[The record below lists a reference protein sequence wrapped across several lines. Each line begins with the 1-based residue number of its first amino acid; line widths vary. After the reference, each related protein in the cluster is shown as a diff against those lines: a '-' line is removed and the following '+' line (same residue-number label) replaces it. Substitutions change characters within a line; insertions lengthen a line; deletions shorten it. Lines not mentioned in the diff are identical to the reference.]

1 MKKGRHG
8 EGENF
13 IFELSLSPCLLVSLS
28 PRLRVSTSPC
38 FKVTLALAL
47 ILVLALPLLWF
58 SLVTAPAI
66 RVEVGM
72 PGDDTYLS
80 GFNEPEKNA
89 TATFRWTGV
98 AAGMRLPNL
107 SSRYQELRIHAH
119 GWRPAG
125 MESPIVQLDLAGRPW
140 TSMQTQ
146 RDLRIYHVL
155 LPRDA
160 TSPTIDIGFTTPVYS
175 TPNDDRELGFGL
187 DWLELHELD
196 RTAGPTFRQFGGQAL
211 LLILAL
217 LLLALLALPWGW
229 AIAAALL
236 LAITLIGANLRQPLW
251 VSAALGGW
259 LIAVG
264 LLVAATLLLAPWLKH
279 RLMPWMSPQ
288 QTSVAWALLAG
299 ALALRLLGAT
309 HPLFTIHDIGFHHIW
324 LDAATQ
330 GNLYIFSAPSE
341 FQNRP
346 TFNPPIGYVLMMPL
360 QLLLPNERLAIQAG
374 LALGDALGCLF
385 LLLLARE
392 LGLSARAGLLALAIY
407 LALPINMTILWWGF
421 ATNALAQTAGLALLW
436 ALLRL
441 AQQRRQDATYWFS
454 TVIFVAIGVISLLM
468 HVGALVLIVALLGTC
483 LLLGWPRLAPHAR
496 TAIVGALLLAGAI
509 TMLFYLSAVIDP
521 LLGQPA
527 GAAIPSSVSVPP
539 PSLGDAFARS
549 WAARAT
555 KLGLVGQGLV
565 LGFLALP
572 LALAPLGLAQ
582 LLRQRPPSPL
592 GRPLIVAWLLVCL
605 LFMGV
610 YFGLGL
616 LVRYIYF
623 ATPLIC
629 LALGVLMNRLWRRGG
644 RPVILALVLFVVAS
658 GAALWVA
665 GVLLGVKP
673 SLLPLTQ

>member
-1 MKKGRHG
+1 LTER
-8 EGENF
+8 
-13 IFELSLSPCLLVSLS
+13 LLQRETDL
-28 PRLRVSTSPC
+28 PRTYRT
-38 FKVTLALAL
+38 TWLALAL
-47 ILVLALPLLWF
+47 ILALALPLLWF
-58 SLVTAPAI
+58 SLIAAPAI

-89 TATFRWTGV
+89 TETFRWTGG
-98 AAGMRLPNL
+98 AAELRLPNL
-107 SSRYQELRIHAH
+107 SGRYQELRIHAH

-125 MESPIVQLDLAGRPW
+125 MESPVVLLDLAGRPW
-140 TSMQTQ
+140 AGMQTQ

-155 LPRDA
+155 LPRDIA
-160 TSPTIDIGFTTPVYS
+160 SPMVDVGFTTPVYS

-196 RTAGPTFRQFGGQAL
+196 RTAGPTFWQFGGQAL
-211 LLILAL
+211 LLALAL
-217 LLLALLALPWGW
+217 VLLALLALPQGW
-229 AIAAALL
+229 AVAAALL
-236 LAITLIGANLRQPLW
+236 VSIALIGANLRQPLW
-251 VSAALGGW
+251 VGAALGGW

-264 LLVAATLLLAPWLKH
+264 LIVTATLLLAPQLKR
-279 RLMPWMSPQ
+279 RLAPWMSPRQ
-288 QTSVAWALLAG
+288 ASVAWGLLAG

-346 TFNPPIGYVLMMPL
+346 TFNPPIGYVLMLPL
-360 QLLLPNERLAIQAG
+360 QLLLPNQRLALQAG
-374 LALGDALGCLF
+374 MALGDALGCLF

-392 LGLSARAGLLALAIY
+392 LGLGARAGLLALAVY

-441 AQQRRQDATYWFS
+441 ARHRRIDPTSFVS
-454 TVIFVAIGVISLLM
+454 TAIFVAIGVIGLLM
-468 HVGALVLIVALLGTC
+468 HVGVLVLIVALLGAC
-483 LLLGWPRLAPHAR
+483 LLLGWARLAPHAR
-496 TAIVGALLLAGAI
+496 ASIVGGLLLAGAI
-509 TMLFYLSAVIDP
+509 TVLFYFSAVLDP
-521 LLGQPA
+521 LLAPSA
-527 GAAIPSSVSVPP
+527 TAAAVSSTNVAP

-555 KLGLVGQGLV
+555 KLSLVEQALV
-565 LGFLALP
+565 LGFLPLP
-572 LALAPLGLAQ
+572 LALAPLGIVQ
-582 LLRQRPPSPL
+582 LLRQRAPSPL
-592 GRPLIVAWLLVCL
+592 GHPLIVAWLLICL

-623 ATPLIC
+623 AAPLIC
-629 LALGVLMNRLWRRGG
+629 LALGALMNRLWQRGG
-644 RPVILALVLFVVAS
+644 KLVILALVLFVVAS
-658 GAALWVA
+658 GVALWVA
-665 GVLLGVKP
+665 GVLLGLKP
-673 SLLPLTQ
+673 SLVPLTQ